1 MDEAWAHSCGVAPM
15 NMQHSAI
22 LFIIFLC
29 MSISSAAGFSPGD
42 IEWGTAVSG
51 TLYRGD
57 TLANGEYMVK
67 AEQFSSSVPGD
78 KDINGNIVP
87 ETPVDP
93 SVFLGIYKNGTLLK
107 EIVMYPVSE
116 AYIDPDYEVKVS
128 VTGFLSK
135 NAKEWVSEYYKPWAT
150 ISIAKR
156 AIPELEV
163 KVTADK
169 DPYTSNSDL
178 IITAKIEVKNSGA
191 FAKNVDVNLNTGELM
206 LRSGDVS
213 DLHKYYQKMGKDTS
227 QSFEVIL
234 LVPELIDQRSYTLN
248 AVAKGYDAKDL
259 EHSANASASITILP
273 QQNHFTLSK
282 SVRNRIYLQNA
293 AIVTITAANGG
304 RNDILNIHLNDSMNE
319 NFEMSSASS
328 LQWDIPIIRP
338 GEEWSTS
345 YSIRPLEANLN
356 GFTIP
361 AVTANFSVN
370 NKPYSAASR
379 TITVVVN
386 GPKII
391 VNKTVN
397 KNPVNISE
405 DVMVSVSM
413 INVGDTATKVEMK
426 DSLPESVNLVSG
438 RTSLSPVFLEL
449 SAPQGFSYIIRRDTE
464 GEVQLPPAVA
474 NYTDVEYRGLTR
486 SQIRSNMPTITFID
500 PSRVTP
506 APTASANSTFMAAP
520 EQKNTETP
528 QPATSPASTP
538 YTPGFGIIMAFIMLL
553 FAAILKRR

>member
-1 MDEAWAHSCGVAPM
+1 MRI
-15 NMQHSAI
+15 QHFAV
-22 LFIIFLC
+22 LFIIFWC

-67 AEQFSSSVPGD
+67 AAQFSSSVQGY

-93 SVFLGIYKNGTLLK
+93 MVFLEIYKNGTLLK
-107 EIVMYPVSE
+107 EIVMNPVSE

-135 NAKEWVSEYYKPWAT
+135 NAREWVSEYYKPRASL
-150 ISIAKR
+150 SIAKSAR
-156 AIPELEV
+156 PKLEV
-163 KVTADK
+163 KVTTDK
-169 DPYTSNSDL
+169 DPYTSYSDL

-191 FAKNVDVNLNTGELM
+191 FAKNVDVNLNTGELK

-213 DLHKYYQKMGKDTS
+213 DLHRYYQRMEKDTS

-234 LVPELIDQRSYTLN
+234 LVPGLLDQRSYNLS

-259 EHSANASASITILP
+259 EYSANTSTSVKISP
-273 QQNHFTLSK
+273 QQNYFTLSK
-282 SVRNRIYLQNA
+282 SVKDRIYLQNA
-293 AIVTITAANGG
+293 ALVTITAANGG
-304 RNDILNIHLNDSMNE
+304 RYEIFNIHLNDSMNE
-319 NFEMSSASS
+319 NFELASGTL
-328 LQWDIPIIRP
+328 LQWDIPLLRP

-356 GFTIP
+356 GFAIP
-361 AVTANFSVN
+361 AATAIFTVN
-370 NKPYSAASR
+370 NKPYSASSK
-379 TITVVVN
+379 TTTLVVN

-405 DVMVSVSM
+405 DVMVSVSL
-413 INVGDTATKVEMK
+413 INVGNTATRVEMK

-449 SAPQGFSYIIRRDTE
+449 NAPQGFSYIIRRDAE

-486 SQIRSNMPTITFID
+486 SQIRSNMPIITFID
-500 PSRVTP
+500 PSKVTP
-506 APTASANSTFMAAP
+506 TPTASATSTFIAAP
-520 EQKNTETP
+520 EQKNTEIP
-528 QPATSPASTP
+528 QPATTPASTP
-538 YTPGFGIIMAFIMLL
+538 YTPGLGSLWLSSCCYLPQLL
-553 FAAILKRR
+553 NEDDFFYSVFKDDLNI